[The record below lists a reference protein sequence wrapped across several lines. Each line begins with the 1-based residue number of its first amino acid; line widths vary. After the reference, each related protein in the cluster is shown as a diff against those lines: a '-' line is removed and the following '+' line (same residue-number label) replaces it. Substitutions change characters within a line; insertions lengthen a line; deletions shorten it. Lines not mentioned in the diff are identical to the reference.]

1 MNNNKRKLRGKLISI
16 GGIFVGLT
24 VIFQA
29 APVFTTGILGLII
42 GILIYRKRMLI
53 SVLCSGFVLSTGIS
67 IMTFII
73 GVFQLESIEDSVPV
87 GVMVLVFILF
97 SIVYALIWN
106 ILIKKFVAYLI
117 KIKILDKYLH

>member
-29 APVFTTGILGLII
+29 APVFIPVIGMALSPLSTLPIALAGIINICLGVSVYIASAILLIFISIEEALILIFTTGILGLII

-73 GVFQLESIEDSVPV
+73 GI
-87 GVMVLVFILF
+87 
-97 SIVYALIWN
+97 Y
-106 ILIKKFVAYLI
+106 
-117 KIKILDKYLH
+117 